1 MSFWHGMWRV
11 SLVCGIVLAAV
22 IGWRVFEPKLE
33 EMRRLEAELA
43 RARAD
48 VQQTAAK
55 LRELKAKQERLRTD
69 PQYVEKVARE
79 ELGYSKPGETVFKFE
94 EEED

>member
-11 SLVCGIVLAAV
+11 SLVSVIVLAV
-22 IGWRVFEPKLE
+22 IICLRVFEPKLQ
-33 EMRRLEAELA
+33 EMRRLEGELE

-48 VQQTAAK
+48 VQRTASQ
-55 LRELKAKQERLRTD
+55 LRDLKAKQERLRTD

-79 ELGYSKPGETVFKFE
+79 ELGYSKPGETVFRFE

>member
-1 MSFWHGMWRV
+1 MWRV
-11 SLVCGIVLAAV
+11 SLVSAIVLAVV
-22 IGWRVFEPKLE
+22 IGVRVFEPKLE
-33 EMRRLEAELA
+33 EMRRLEGELE

-48 VQQTAAK
+48 VQRTAAQ
-55 LRELKAKQERLRTD
+55 LRDLKAKQERLRTD

-79 ELGYSKPGETVFKFE
+79 ELGYSKPGETVFRFE